1 MPEEGLLW
9 YRRPDGS
16 LVSHDGISS
25 LLAIPAELRTADR
38 RMTER
43 VIEGKKYLVFR
54 Y

>member
-1 MPEEGLLW
+1 
-9 YRRPDGS
+9 
-16 LVSHDGISS
+16 VSFDGISS
-25 LLAIPAELRTADR
+25 LLAIPAELRAPDA